1 MVEQEDDKA
10 PLTVPRPGRKRDYSW
25 LKNWRVRTL
34 CGGCLFAGFLVGM
47 LIFGSPWHL
56 PPAWGD
62 IPTWI
67 TAIATVG
74 LLAGAIV
81 TAIYAIR
88 AFREQ
93 AKEVRDQAEILSIQS
108 DQLAEQRKINEKQT
122 KVLELQADELRESL
136 VERKRETESRRR
148 DQASRVFIWEERG
161 EDEVNF
167 PAGSPP
173 APWVT
178 TYVVNTS
185 EQPVYSV
192 LISWRL
198 GDRGESQRHLMPLMP
213 GAEAKDTRAVPPGAD
228 PAAFNAVAFFRD
240 AAGVTWRTWL
250 DGQLDEIP
258 AGHEPP
264 HTW

>member
-1 MVEQEDDKA
+1 ME
-10 PLTVPRPGRKRDYSW
+10 RKRDHSW
-25 LKNWRVRTL
+25 LKDWRVLIL
-34 CGGCLFAGFLVGM
+34 CGGGLVAGFLVGM

-74 LLAGAIV
+74 LLVGAIT

-88 AFREQ
+88 AFRAQ
-93 AKEVRDQAEILSIQS
+93 AQAVRDQAGMLKVQS
-108 DQLAEQRKINEKQT
+108 EQLAEQRRINEKQT
-122 KVLELQADELRESL
+122 DVLELQAAELRESI
-136 VERKRETESRRR
+136 EDRKRETEQRRR
-148 DQASRVFIWEERG
+148 AQASRVFIWEERG

-167 PAGSPP
+167 PPGSPP

-178 TYVVNTS
+178 AWVVNTS

-192 LISWRL
+192 IISWHIGHRPEA
-198 GDRGESQRHLMPLMP
+198 RRHLAPLMP
-213 GAEAKDTRAVPPGAD
+213 GAEAKDTKSVPPGTA
-228 PAAFNAVAFFRD
+228 PAVFGAVAFFRD
-240 AAGVTWRTWL
+240 AAGVTWRTRP
-250 DGQLDEIP
+250 DGQLEEIP
-258 AGHEPP
+258 PGQEPP